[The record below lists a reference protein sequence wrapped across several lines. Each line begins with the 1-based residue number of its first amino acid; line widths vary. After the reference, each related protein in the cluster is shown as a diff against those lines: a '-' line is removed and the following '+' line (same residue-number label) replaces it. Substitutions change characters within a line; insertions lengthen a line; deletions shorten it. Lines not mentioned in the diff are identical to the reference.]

1 MATSPTQRTL
11 KRMREQGWAAE
22 VVEKWIPGA
31 NIRRD
36 LYGFIDIIGISGN
49 ETLAVQTTS
58 YANISSRVKKITEHE
73 NVGIVRDAG
82 WCIQVWGWRKVKN
95 RWQVKIVDLS

>member
-1 MATSPTQRTL
+1 MATSPTQRSL
-11 KRMREQGWAAE
+11 KKLRDDGWTAD

-36 LYGFIDIIGISGN
+36 LFGFIDILCIAGN
-49 ETLAVQTTS
+49 ETLAVQATS
-58 YANISSRVKKITEHE
+58 YNNISARVKKIADHE
-73 NVGIVRDAG
+73 NIGKVRDAG